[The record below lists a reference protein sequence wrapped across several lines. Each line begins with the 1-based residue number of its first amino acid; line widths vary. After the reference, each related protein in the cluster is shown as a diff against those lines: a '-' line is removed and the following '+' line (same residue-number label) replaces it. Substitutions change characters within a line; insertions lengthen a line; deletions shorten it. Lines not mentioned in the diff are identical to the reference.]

1 MMKPFDYFKKTFVG
15 VFFFVIVYK
24 IVVELFEG
32 LSGFTLEFAL
42 KLLLTAFATAMIL
55 GVLNYFFKFD
65 ISKKKNNT

>member
-1 MMKPFDYFKKTFVG
+1 MKPFDYFKKTFIG
-15 VFFFVIVYK
+15 TFVFIIVYK

-32 LSGFTLEFAL
+32 LSGFTLEFAF
-42 KLLLTAFATAMIL
+42 KLLLTAFFTALTL